1 MKAECPTCG
10 QLADVTDLGELD
22 RHGTPE
28 CPHPDGVR
36 RPPDRGHKWAPEFLG
51 RDVHL
56 APGPDTWNP
65 TTPEGAA

>member
-10 QLADVTDLGELD
+10 QVAGVTDLGELE

-28 CPHPDGVR
+28 CPHS
-36 RPPDRGHKWAPEFLG
+36 RPREQRWAARLFD

-56 APGPDTWNP
+56 VPGPDTWNP
-65 TTPEGAA
+65 DPLEGAT